1 MWNIRTD
8 SRITLDELAIKLERF
23 PNIHLKISSH
33 TDSRGTVRY
42 NQILSERRAESTR
55 NYLALEGYV
64 NARRMKFQGYGELEP
79 IIPCPMLDCTEEEHQ
94 LNRRS
99 EFEIIEY

>member
-1 MWNIRTD
+1 
-8 SRITLDELAIKLERF
+8 
-23 PNIHLKISSH
+23 
-33 TDSRGTVRY
+33 VRY

-55 NYLALEGYV
+55 NYLALKGYI
-64 NARRMKFQGYGELEP
+64 NARRLQFQGYGEMQP
-79 IIPCPMLDCTEEEHQ
+79 IVPCPMLDCTDEEHQ